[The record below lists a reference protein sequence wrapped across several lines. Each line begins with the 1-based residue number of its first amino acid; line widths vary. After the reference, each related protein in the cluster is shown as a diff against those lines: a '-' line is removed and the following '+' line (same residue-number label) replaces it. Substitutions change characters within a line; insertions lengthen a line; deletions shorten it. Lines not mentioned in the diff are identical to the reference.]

1 VLVVDDSRFVRTT
14 FAHILKTSF
23 AVSEANDGERRGP
36 RSTPIP
42 TIVMVFTDLDM
53 PKLNGFGLLDRM
65 RKSDDPRI
73 KTLPVVVI
81 SGNEEP
87 SSKQRAKDLGAND
100 FIAKSA
106 DAPEV
111 LARLDNVLR
120 LVKASKELEQ
130 TRMAVQSTATHDP
143 LTGTH
148 TPHYL
153 VTEGRKHFA
162 HARRHS
168 GDLSVMALRLDTYES
183 IVLAAT
189 KDIAD
194 IVVAR
199 IAKLVMEKVR
209 AEDSVARVAQAT
221 FVVLAAGT
229 AASHMAAL
237 AERLR
242 ASSTRRRSPIASS
255 AQVRHQR
262 RRGIAFLRSRQRDRG
277 PGAAR
282 DAAAADPA
290 QGAAAPAQAGYPGRA
305 RARAALPREPRRRP
319 AGRPRRAVRQAAEEI
334 SKAIQAAKKPEPSLH
349 LGDASYREFHRRSIA
364 EREGFW
370 SEQAKLVH
378 WNKPFSKVSTIP
390 GRRSPLVRRR
400 RDQPLLQRGRPPP
413 REPRRARRRWSGSRP
428 RSTSKRS
435 SPTGSCTRR

>member
-1 VLVVDDSRFVRTT
+1 MSSTDLQKRVLVVDDSRFVRTT
-14 FAHILKTSF
+14 FAHILKVSF
-23 AVSEANDGERRGP
+23 AVSEAPDGEAAWLAIQNDP
-36 RSTPIP
+36 S
-42 TIVMVFTDLDM
+42 IVMVFTDLDM
-53 PKLNGFGLLDRM
+53 PKLNGFGLLERM

-87 SSKQRAKDLGAND
+87 TSKQRARDLGAND

-111 LARLDNVLR
+111 LSRLDNVLR
-120 LVKASKELEQ
+120 LVRASKELEQ
-130 TRMAVQSTATHDP
+130 TRVAVQSTATHDP
-143 LTGTH
+143 VTGTH

-194 IVVAR
+194 VVVAR

-221 FVVLAAGT
+221 FVVLAANT
-229 AASHMAAL
+229 AAEHMLAL

-242 ASSTRRRSPIASS
+242 RELDEARVTYREQPLKFVTSVGVASLS
-255 AQVRHQR
+255 
-262 RRGIAFLRSRQRDRG
+262 
-277 PGAAR
+277 
-282 DAAAADPA
+282 ADPA
-290 QGAAAPAQAGYPGRA
+290 NAIEDLVRIAMQRLQTQPKPVPAPPKAGIPDDLERVLRYLENLDASRLGD
-305 RARAALPREPRRRP
+305 
-319 AGRPRRAVRQAAEEI
+319 AAETFAKRLKRI
-334 SKAIQAAKKPEPSLH
+334 SKAIQAGKKH
-349 LGDASYREFHRRSIA
+349 
-364 EREGFW
+364 
-370 SEQAKLVH
+370 
-378 WNKPFSKVSTIP
+378 
-390 GRRSPLVRRR
+390 
-400 RDQPLLQRGRPPP
+400 
-413 REPRRARRRWSGSRP
+413 
-428 RSTSKRS
+428 
-435 SPTGSCTRR
+435 